1 MSDETQVDI
10 DINLPDEQVAGTYA
24 DFANIWH
31 TSETFVLDFAVA
43 VMPPHSVDGRPHA
56 VLDGRVVT
64 RVRIPAAQVWEVMKA
79 LEQQYTV
86 WEQETGRRPQSGT
99 APPAE

>member
-1 MSDETQVDI
+1 MPEETPVDI
-10 DINLPDEQVAGTYA
+10 EINLPDDQVAGQYA

-31 TSETFVLDFAVA
+31 TPETFVLDFAVA
-43 VMPPHSVDGRPHA
+43 VMPPHAVEGRANP

-79 LEQQYTV
+79 LEQQYTA
-86 WEQETGRRPQSGT
+86 WEQETGRRPQS
-99 APPAE
+99 